1 MIGESFKMEK
11 NKLCIKRKKNTIKFF
26 NVSPKHVNDVQEEV
40 NDFRYTLCMHMWL
53 ATAGAT
59 RGRMTDG
66 RGTVEDRGGEERV

>member
-1 MIGESFKMEK
+1 MNHLKWKKINCVYKG
-11 NKLCIKRKKNTIKFF
+11 KKNTIKFF